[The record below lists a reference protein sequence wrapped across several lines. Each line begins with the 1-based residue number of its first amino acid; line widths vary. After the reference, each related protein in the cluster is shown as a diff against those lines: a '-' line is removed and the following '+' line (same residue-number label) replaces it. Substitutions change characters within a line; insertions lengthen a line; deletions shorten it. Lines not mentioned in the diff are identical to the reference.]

1 MLKKN
6 LKTDAHTHPA
16 LVAERQK
23 IMDERRA
30 KLLALKPTF
39 QNLHKVEFG
48 DIRPM
53 HRPYWVPP
61 KFTPAR
67 AEALD
72 HLAHKSRGPI

>member
-6 LKTDAHTHPA
+6 LTTDAHTHPA
-16 LVAERQK
+16 LVAERKK

-39 QNLHKVEFG
+39 LQPPRAEFG

-53 HRPYWVPP
+53 HRPNWVPP
-61 KFTPAR
+61 KLTPAR